1 MELKG
6 EIQKSTT
13 KVGVLHTSLSL
24 IARTSVQ
31 EINQDTEEL
40 NNAICQLYTI
50 DMYRKFHSTTAEY
63 TFFSGVH
70 GKFINVEHILGH
82 HMNALCFGNTCL
94 T

>member
-40 NNAICQLYTI
+40 NNAICQLYKI
-50 DMYRKFHSTTAEY
+50 GRAH
-63 TFFSGVH
+63 V
-70 GKFINVEHILGH
+70 
-82 HMNALCFGNTCL
+82 
-94 T
+94 